1 MGLLDSLKIHIT
13 GAFVER
19 TGIRNEDII
28 KAMRQMELNFKQQTD
43 NQFATYTKILEQY
56 MSSTDQCFGQ
66 LHQEVHKLS
75 KRKAAST
82 FASGLDTE
90 QDSVG
95 DERVETPPTNSKGTT
110 TPD

>member
-1 MGLLDSLKIHIT
+1 
-13 GAFVER
+13 
-19 TGIRNEDII
+19 
-28 KAMRQMELNFKQQTD
+28 
-43 NQFATYTKILEQY
+43 

-66 LHQEVHKLS
+66 LHQEVHKLL

-82 FASGLDTE
+82 SASGLDTE